1 MTRSRGQSSIEFII
15 LLAAVSSFAV
25 SVLGIYLH
33 ATHSQTSAYTE
44 LLNATATEI
53 RNQTGYIAANGSDNV
68 LEYIYAPEEV
78 YVNHS
83 SLVQVVVYA
92 SNATMDNIS
101 ISADHMEAIPSK
113 FYNTPIA
120 QVQIF
125 SFTVI
130 PESVGRLNI
139 TINSAVQT
147 ESGVSHMIK
156 NVTTYSVLQS
166 GLALTPNGTSPP
178 LFVPTLTENHARV
191 LSNISPQGNITYL
204 SEWSH
209 CGYIGFWGHELSMQA
224 ECGGN
229 AKWYYYM
236 FSGPCYYDDGVV
248 WATTCVYE
256 NTMNSTLYSIG
267 VQNRYVYNDTLLLS
281 NASESGTLYSSIS
294 SSENVSLLRESG
306 NNTSAGNVTV
316 GGQVTAYTPTQDYS
330 YYVLRRSENF
340 TIINSS
346 AASQYTQLLNNLND
360 VLGYYN
366 GSEIGDSELATI
378 QQTISSYN
386 RGAAS
391 LYNSTKADSPCAI
404 YQYNT
409 STTLYSCKPFGA
421 IDFGN
426 LTVKISNSI
435 PHKNA
440 SFLVSGS
447 YIYVR

>member
-1 MTRSRGQSSIEFII
+1 MIKRIGQSSIEFII

-33 ATHSQTSAYTE
+33 VTHSQTSAYTE

-53 RNQTGYIAANGSDNV
+53 KNQTGYIAASPSDNV
-68 LEYIYAPEEV
+68 LEYVYAPEEV

-83 SLVQVVVYA
+83 STVQVVVYA
-92 SNATMDNIS
+92 SNATMDNITMG
-101 ISADHMEAIPSK
+101 ADHMYAIPSK
-113 FYNTPIA
+113 FYNTSIA

-130 PESVGRLNI
+130 PEAVGRLNI
-139 TINSAVQT
+139 TIDSVVQT
-147 ESGVSHMIK
+147 MSGVNHILK
-156 NVTTYSVLQS
+156 NTTTYSVLQPGS
-166 GLALTPNGTSPP
+166 ALTPNSTSAP
-178 LFVPTLTENHARV
+178 LFVPTLTENYGSV
-191 LSNISPQGNITYL
+191 LSNISPQSNITYL

-224 ECGGN
+224 ECGSN

-236 FSGPCYYDDGVV
+236 FSDPCYYDDGVV

-267 VQNRYVYNDTLLLS
+267 VQNRYIYNDTLLLS
-281 NASESGTLYSSIS
+281 NASESKTLYSSI
-294 SSENVSLLRESG
+294 NSLTNTSILRESG
-306 NNTSAGNVTV
+306 SNASVGNVTV
-316 GGQVTAYTPTQDYS
+316 GGQVTAYVPTQDYS

-346 AASQYTQLLNNLND
+346 TASQYTQLLNSLND

-386 RGAAS
+386 RGAAE
-391 LYNSTKADSPCAI
+391 LYNSTRADSPCAI
-404 YQYNT
+404 SQYNT
-409 STTLYSCKPFGA
+409 STPLYSCKPFGA

-426 LTVKISNSI
+426 LTVKINNSV

-440 SFLVSGS
+440 SFSVSGS
-447 YIYVR
+447 YIYIR